1 MPGCALINVL
11 HVMVGCDFH
20 QELIVP
26 PIPPVTAPMPHMVG
40 APLGNVPGALMGT
53 VKRSDNSEG
62 KNPVLVNFVQ
72 MPIILQGSD
81 IGPVIPHIPLIPFTP
96 SPLTVLNTM
105 FSGSTSEFF
114 AFSVKVH
121 GKPVAIATVIIV
133 GVNLNCGFPCSAPLD
148 VVIAPSTV
156 FAGFRFGDLVAG
168 LAGMAVDVLISLA
181 INTAF
186 NGWGLS
192 GTGGLLGSSG
202 LAGRIT
208 NSTVRSILTSPILQA
223 FIGSYGG
230 LGSPMGYSNAST
242 TVLGAFYGDVKSAG
256 TQFIAD
262 SFNPPPGGTMN

>member
-1 MPGCALINVL
+1 ML
-11 HVMVGCDFH
+11 HPMIGCDFH

-26 PIPPVTAPMPHMVG
+26 PIPPVVAPMPHIVA
-40 APLGNVPGALMGT
+40 APLGNVPGAVMGT

-81 IGPVIPHIPLIPFTP
+81 IGPVIPHIPCIPFTP
-96 SPLTVLNTM
+96 SPLTALNTI

-121 GKPVAIATVIIV
+121 GKPVAIATAVIV

-156 FAGFRFGDLVAG
+156 FAGFRWGDLAAG
-168 LAGMAVDVLISLA
+168 AAGMAVDVLVSLA

-186 NGWGLS
+186 NGWGLK

-202 LAGRIT
+202 IASRIS
-208 NSTVRSILTSPILQA
+208 NSVVRGILTHAGFQA
-223 FIGSYGG
+223 FIGSFGL
-230 LGSPMGYSNAST
+230 LGSPMGYSNAHT
-242 TVLGAFYGDVKSAG
+242 TLLGAFYGDAKSAG
-256 TQFIAD
+256 TQWVAD
-262 SFNPPPGGTMN
+262 QFNAPPESTMH